1 LKPFIVVTVRSIAV
15 TADDLLDV
23 AVGAGPVLGSDHEP
37 DFQHVVMVARAS
49 PTSCV
54 PPSWSSSPSSRREF
68 IPVEAR
74 EISEDCE
81 AVVGFLDGDADVPV
95 GTVPRSGC
103 LSVDIGGLGALD
115 GGVAPT

>member
-1 LKPFIVVTVRSIAV
+1 MRSIVVPTG
-15 TADDLLDV
+15 DLLDV
-23 AVGAGPVLGSDHEP
+23 AAGAGPVLGFDHEL
-37 DFQHVVMVARAS
+37 DFQHAIVVARAS

-54 PPSWSSSPSSRREF
+54 LPGQSSSPSSRREF

-74 EISEDCE
+74 EISEDYE
-81 AVVGFLDGDADVPV
+81 AVVGFLDGDTDVPA

-115 GGVAPT
+115 GG